1 MHVMRLLQNSSCNI
15 FHWKIKI
22 GFLVRILSPSF
33 YNGTYEY
40 PPVYWLFSFSFLH
53 VKMTIRSWIDVSFF
67 SQWILISSIFVS
79 HTYIHIQSRVIIIW
93 EFSSLFPF
101 HHHQHQQLLREWSI
115 CGRHVTIEFCYSK
128 CSIEKVNWFSIDN
141 IAAYSPEW

>member
-79 HTYIHIQSRVIIIW
+79 HTYIHPHSVESNNHLRIFFSLS
-93 EFSSLFPF
+93 FSSSSTSTTPTWMVNLWTSCYYWM
-101 HHHQHQQLLREWSI
+101 LLLEMFYRKS
-115 CGRHVTIEFCYSK
+115 
-128 CSIEKVNWFSIDN
+128 
-141 IAAYSPEW
+141 